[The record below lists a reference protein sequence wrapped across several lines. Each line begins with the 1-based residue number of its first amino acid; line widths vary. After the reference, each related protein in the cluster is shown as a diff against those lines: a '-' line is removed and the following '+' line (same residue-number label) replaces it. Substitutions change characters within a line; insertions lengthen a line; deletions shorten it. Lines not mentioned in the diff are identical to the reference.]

1 MSSMIMSNHCSFFS
15 RKKNHKNIQT
25 CKCGCK
31 DVSSIKMEACFTKD
45 GRILT
50 LKCMG
55 LINNNLIF

>member
-1 MSSMIMSNHCSFFS
+1 MSKHCSFFS

-45 GRILT
+45 GRVIIT
-50 LKCMG
+50 GDFNM
-55 LINNNLIF
+55 NPF